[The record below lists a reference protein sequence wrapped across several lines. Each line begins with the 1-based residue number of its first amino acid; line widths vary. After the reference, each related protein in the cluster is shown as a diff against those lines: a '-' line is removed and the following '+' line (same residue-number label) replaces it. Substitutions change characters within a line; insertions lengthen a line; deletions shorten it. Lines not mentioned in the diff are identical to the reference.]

1 MFSDALRILR
11 NKKGLT
17 QAQLAEILEI
27 SAGAVGMYEQGSR
40 VPRPEMLC
48 KLGAYFGVSIDV
60 LLDFESEKHI
70 NKVVDYTLT
79 DDELELL
86 QEYRKLDKKGKT
98 IVLATCYQEQ
108 EKQNTKDFMLEVAKE
123 IS

>member
-1 MFSDALRILR
+1 MFKDVLKTLRK
-11 NKKGLT
+11 NNSLT
-17 QAQLAEILEI
+17 QAELAEYLGI
-27 SAGAVGMYEQGSR
+27 SPASIGMYEQGRRIPYDDILFKIS
-40 VPRPEMLC
+40 
-48 KLGAYFGVSIDV
+48 KYFKISIDL
-60 LLDFESEKHI
+60 LLDVDEQFTNAEK
-70 NKVVDYTLT
+70 LS

-86 QEYRKLDKKGKT
+86 QEYKKLDKKGKT